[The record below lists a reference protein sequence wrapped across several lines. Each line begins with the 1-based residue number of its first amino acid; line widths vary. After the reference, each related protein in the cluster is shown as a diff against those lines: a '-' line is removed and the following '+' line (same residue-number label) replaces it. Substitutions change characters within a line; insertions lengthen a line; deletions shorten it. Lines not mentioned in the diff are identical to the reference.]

1 MNSNQVENEVVIS
14 KDYLD
19 SLLTRIK
26 ERKEEYDKI
35 VDRVAWLDALEA
47 AGVDS
52 WEGIDTAIEIFNG
65 FQEE

>member
-1 MNSNQVENEVVIS
+1 MVIS

-35 VDRVAWLDALEA
+35 IDRVAWLD
-47 AGVDS
+47 G